1 MPVIKVICAYC
12 GCELGYKHCTPEQD
26 GMVSHGVC
34 QKCSEIEN
42 AKIDEMIKAG
52 SWIKGNNDYTP
63 RN

>member
-1 MPVIKVICAYC
+1 MGIMKVVCAYC
-12 GCELGYKHCTPEQD
+12 KKEIGYKHCSMELN